1 MSGTTAPLAAK
12 NCTGLEVDSR
22 RLFPAFVFYRF
33 SSVPLTPAVR
43 RASKRDARLVG
54 ELCAYQSS

>member
-1 MSGTTAPLAAK
+1 MSGTTAPSAAK

-33 SSVPLTPAVR
+33 SIVPLTPGMSEHERKQVK
-43 RASKRDARLVG
+43 S
-54 ELCAYQSS
+54 